1 MTYGIL
7 FAVLICLFILFLATG
22 AHISTTLYFLGI
34 LGLWIVGGW
43 AFLKGFITNDSYST
57 VASYSL
63 TTIPV
68 YILMASFFMKSGA
81 VSTLYQFVF
90 NLAKGR
96 KGPLGILT
104 ILIGGLLGAVS
115 GSCSATSA
123 ALGRISHDELTSRG
137 YSPKLSAGVIS
148 VSGSLSSIVPPSSML
163 IIYGCIAGVSVGKLF
178 MGAIIPGVGTMVV
191 FIIVLLFLLRTK
203 GEKQFKVSDEYVSAE
218 LSTGKVVL
226 AIGSFLLIIGTIFG
240 GIYTGL
246 ATPTE
251 AGALGC
257 LVAFIVACINKQVTK
272 EFLINSMKETAGTT
286 TMCLTIMIGGTIFS
300 RFVTLSGLTN
310 GIMTILAPVLAH
322 PYLLLAI
329 IGIFYF
335 IMFMFLDGNSTYVL
349 TIPLLLPIVQA
360 AGFDAIW
367 FGVFISLLCT
377 LGCLSP
383 PVGFSVFATAA
394 VVKGVNM
401 SDIFK
406 VAMIFAIVAAIVVG
420 GACIFFPQVVNYLP
434 GIRQK

>member
-1 MTYGIL
+1 MTHGTL
-7 FAVLICLFILFLATG
+7 FIVLILLFFLLLATG
-22 AHISTTLYFLGI
+22 QHISTTLYFLGF
-34 LGLWIVGGW
+34 LGIYVVGGW
-43 AFLKGFITNDSYST
+43 NFLRGFTVNEAFPV

-81 VSTLYQFVF
+81 VSTLYQLVF

-96 KGPLGILT
+96 KGPLGVLT

-123 ALGRISHDELTSRG
+123 ALGRISHEEMTSRG

-163 IIYGCIAGVSVGKLF
+163 IIYGCIASVSVGKLF
-178 MGAIIPGVGTMVV
+178 MGALIPGVLTMIV
-191 FIIVLLFLLRTK
+191 FALTLIPFLNTK
-203 GEKQFKVSDEYVSAE
+203 EEKAFQVDSTYVGVK

-226 AIGSFLLIIGTIFG
+226 ALGSFLLIIGTIFG

-257 LVAFIVACINKQVTK
+257 LVAFIVAVINKQVTK
-272 EFLINSMKETAGTT
+272 EFLINSMMETAGTT
-286 TMCLTIMIGGTIFS
+286 TMCLTIMIGGTMFS

-310 GIMTILAPVLAH
+310 SMGTVLAPIIAR

-329 IGIFYF
+329 IGVFYF

-349 TIPLLLPIVQA
+349 TIPLLLPLVQM
-360 AGFDAIW
+360 AGFDAVW

-383 PVGFSVFATAA
+383 PVGFSVFATGA
-394 VVKGVNM
+394 VVKDVPM

-420 GACIFFPQVVNYLP
+420 GACIVFPQTINYLP
-434 GIRQK
+434 AFMS

>member
-1 MTYGIL
+1 MTHGVL
-7 FAVLICLFILFLATG
+7 FVVLICLFLLFLATG

-34 LGLWIVGGW
+34 LGLGVIGGW
-43 AFLKGFITNDSYST
+43 GFLKGFITNEAFPT

-90 NLAKGR
+90 NLARGR
-96 KGPLGILT
+96 KGPLGVLT

-123 ALGRISHDELTSRG
+123 ALGRISHEELTSRG

-148 VSGSLSSIVPPSSML
+148 VAGSLSSIVPPSSML

-178 MGAIIPGVGTMVV
+178 MGAIIPGVGTMLV
-191 FIIVLLFLLRTK
+191 FMIVLIPLLRTK
-203 GEKQFKVSDEYVSAE
+203 AEKQYKVSDEYVSAE
-218 LSTGKVVL
+218 LSAGKVAL
-226 AIGSFLLIIGTIFG
+226 ALGSFLLIIGTIFG

-257 LVAFIVACINKQVTK
+257 LVAFVVACINKQVTK

-300 RFVTLSGLTN
+300 RFVTLSGLTDAM
-310 GIMTILAPVLAH
+310 MTMLGPVLEH

-329 IGIFYF
+329 IGVFYF
-335 IMFMFLDGNSTYVL
+335 VMFMFLDGNSTYVL

-360 AGFDAIW
+360 AGFDAVW

-394 VVKGVNM
+394 VIKGVSM

-406 VAMIFAIVAAIVVG
+406 VAMIFAVAAAVIVG

-434 GIRQK
+434 SMM